1 MRRYLLPLAALPT
14 LALALGCDDH
24 QAPTA
29 PVDPAAPSF
38 RAERLPA
45 FNTFELGGFPSNPLA
60 VLGGYEAGVT
70 AEDVC
75 ANPGDRIL
83 FEGQKGQDVFTPPGG
98 FHEHVSAVDVNLV
111 VYEFAEGPI
120 SGPCQLPG
128 APVVGTG
135 TGKFTENT
143 QFLSSGTVVIHFTV
157 HGTIDLVS
165 GGQARLFAT
174 ARVVIRP
181 DGTLQF
187 DEERVILTPL

>member
-1 MRRYLLPLAALPT
+1 MRRYLLPLAALPM
-14 LALALGCDDH
+14 LALALGCDNH
-24 QAPTA
+24 QAPSA
-29 PVDPAAPSF
+29 PVEPAAPSF

-83 FEGQKGQDVFTPPGG
+83 FDGQKGQDVFTPPGG

-135 TGKFTENT
+135 AGKFTENT
-143 QFLSSGTVVIHFTV
+143 QSSAPGP
-157 HGTIDLVS
+157 
-165 GGQARLFAT
+165 LFSTSPCT
-174 ARVVIRP
+174 AP
-181 DGTLQF
+181 STS
-187 DEERVILTPL
+187 